1 MAAVPSLERTAQRA
15 ARAVY
20 GAIIALAVILALE
33 EATAGAGEVIA
44 AAIGSVIAAMLA
56 EGYAEYIAAVIRER
70 RHPTRSEVRETSA
83 DVGAGTLAAL
93 VPVIPFVLVEL
104 GLIELDTAYDIAPWL
119 GLGVIGGYA
128 LLANRIA
135 GLSRTRSGIVTA
147 IALAIGLGL
156 ILVKGL
162 TH

>member
-1 MAAVPSLERTAQRA
+1 MPDVRVERTAQRA

-20 GAIIALAVILALE
+20 GSIIALAVIVALE
-33 EATAGAGEVIA
+33 QADAPAREVIA
-44 AAIGSVIAAMLA
+44 AVAGSVVAAMLA

-70 RHPTRSEVRETSA
+70 RHPSRSEIRDTAA
-83 DVGAGTLAAL
+83 DVVAGTLAAL
-93 VPVIPFVLVEL
+93 VAMVPFILAAL
-104 GLIELDTAYDIAPWL
+104 GAIELETAYDIAPWL

-135 GLSRTRSGIVTA
+135 GLSRTHSAIVTA
-147 IALAIGLGL
+147 VAIAIGLAL
-156 ILVKGL
+156 IAIKTL

>member
-1 MAAVPSLERTAQRA
+1 MPHVHVERTAQRA

-20 GAIIALAVILALE
+20 GSIIALAVIVVLE
-33 EATAGAGEVIA
+33 QADA
-44 AAIGSVIAAMLA
+44 AASEVLAAVAGSVIAAMLA

-70 RHPTRSEVRETSA
+70 RHPSRGEFRDTAA
-83 DVGAGTLAAL
+83 DVVAGTLAAFVVL
-93 VPVIPFVLVEL
+93 IPFILATL
-104 GLIELDTAYDIAPWL
+104 GAIELETAYDIAPWL

-135 GLSRTRSGIVTA
+135 GLSRTHSAIVTTA
-147 IALAIGLGL
+147 AIGIGL
-156 ILVKGL
+156 ALIAIKTL